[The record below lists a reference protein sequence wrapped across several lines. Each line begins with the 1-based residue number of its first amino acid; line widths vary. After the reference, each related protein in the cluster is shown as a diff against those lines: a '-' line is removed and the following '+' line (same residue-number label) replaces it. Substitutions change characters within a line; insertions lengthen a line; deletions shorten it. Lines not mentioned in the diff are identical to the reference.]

1 MILYLDT
8 SSLFK
13 LYHEESGTR
22 ELDEIFSTQNIQKF
36 FLSELT
42 KVEFNSVVWKKI
54 RMNEISLEQG
64 QNLITFFQDDYL
76 NYTFANIDNRVIST
90 SLEMLNK
97 FGNQGLRTLDS
108 IQLAT
113 AYLSIDSV
121 DLALTSDKLLKE
133 LFNNVGLKTTID

>member
-22 ELDEIFSTQNIQKF
+22 ELDEIFSIQNIQKI

-113 AYLSIDSV
+113 AYLSIDSI
-121 DLALTSDKLLKE
+121 DLALTNDKLLKE